1 MSEPKKILIVE
12 DSDRDRR
19 LIRMVLNPHGYLL
32 LEAIDGRQGLS
43 LALAE
48 KPDLIIMDV
57 RLPGINGLEVAE
69 KLRATPGFEHT
80 PIIGVTACAMLGDED
95 MVLKAGYSIYLSKP
109 IHINTLIRQVKKF
122 LTD

>member
-1 MSEPKKILIVE
+1 MSGCKKILIVE
-12 DSDRDRR
+12 YSDRDRR

-32 LEAIDGRQGLS
+32 LEADDGEQGLA

-57 RLPGINGLEVAE
+57 RLPEMNGLDVVR
-69 KLRATPGFEHT
+69 KLRATPGFEHI
-80 PIIGVTACAMLGDED
+80 PIIAVTAYAMRGDEA
-95 MVLKAGYSIYLSKP
+95 MVLEAGYDVYMSKP
-109 IHINTLIRQVKKF
+109 IHINTLIEQVKNF